1 MMEEK
6 HLIRSIIRS
15 IINEQFIQEGVY
27 DKNIFKAFFLAG
39 GPPGSGKS
47 FVLSQIFGTITKD
60 GVPVAQTLTGT
71 GFKVF
76 NIDHAFELELK
87 KRNINLKTLAHL
99 AGAEEAKVAQARDV
113 ASKSVGAMWNFYKQ
127 GRLGMIVDST
137 SQHANR
143 TIEFKEELE
152 KIGYDIYMIFVSTDK
167 NVALKRNMQRD
178 RVLPFELVSQI
189 WEKFNQNKEYLKKMF
204 GKNFIEIENN
214 EDKDV
219 SEDIK
224 KRIMQFANQPIE
236 NPIALQWIE
245 NEKEIKNK
253 LKINQHGL

>member
-1 MMEEK
+1 VKEK
-6 HLIRSIIRS
+6 DYIKSIIRS
-15 IINEQFIQEGVY
+15 VINEQFIQEGVY

-39 GPPGSGKS
+39 GPGSGKS
-47 FVLSQIFGTITKD
+47 FVLSQVFGTMTSEGKPI
-60 GVPVAQTLTGT
+60 AQTLTGL
-71 GFKVF
+71 GLKVF

-87 KRNINLKTLAHL
+87 KRNINLKTLAYL
-99 AGAEEAKVAQARDV
+99 AGAEEAKVAQARNV
-113 ASKSVGAMWNFYKQ
+113 ASKSVSAMWNFYKQ

-137 SQHANR
+137 SQHANK

-167 NVALKRNMQRD
+167 NVALRRNMQRD

-189 WEKFNQNKEYLKKMF
+189 WEKSNANKEYLRTIF
-204 GKNFIEIENN
+204 GENFIEVENN

-224 KRIMQFANQPIE
+224 KRIMQFANAPIE

-253 LKINQHGL
+253 LKVNQHEL